1 MYSARAIDF
10 YSVYSGWAG
19 GFKLR
24 VLRVGGRGFGY
35 LPRTRWACSVYRVGG
50 GQAEHEGTDKEGG
63 REGGERHARRCWQ
76 QHPTAAL
83 MVAASAE
90 HGRSHDRPTDRRRTA
105 RPRARRDVSANVN
118 GANRLHHPK
127 REGGR
132 ESAKCPPH
140 HFFSKFICRKNA
152 ISAYTMRTRWACTVY
167 RVGGWDSEHEGTN
180 KEGEKEGGERH
191 ARS

>member
-1 MYSARAIDF
+1 MN
-10 YSVYSGWAG
+10 SGWAG
-19 GFKLR
+19 GFKLS
-24 VLRVGGRGFGY
+24 VLRVGGWGFGY
-35 LPRTRWACSVYRVGG
+35 MPRKRRACTVYRVGG
-50 GQAEHEGTDKEGG
+50 GQAEHEGTDKEEG

-76 QHPTAAL
+76 QHSTAAP

-118 GANRLHHPK
+118 REVCLHHPK
-127 REGGR
+127 RVGGW

-152 ISAYTMRTRWACTVY
+152 FSAYMMRTRWACTVY
-167 RVGGWDSEHEGTN
+167 RAGGWESEHEGTD

>member
-1 MYSARAIDF
+1 MNSARAIIF
-10 YSVYSGWAG
+10 TQCTPGGWAGLNSVYSGW
-19 GFKLR
+19 
-24 VLRVGGRGFGY
+24 VGGVSATCRAHDGRARYIGWGVGK
-35 LPRTRWACSVYRVGG
+35 PSTKGRTRR
-50 GQAEHEGTDKEGG
+50 KEG
-63 REGGERHARRCWQ
+63 REENGTRAGAKPRQRRSRQLPGHC
-76 QHPTAAL
+76 T
-83 MVAASAE
+83 E

-118 GANRLHHPK
+118 GANRLHHPN

-167 RVGGWDSEHEGTN
+167 RVGGWEPPRWSDTM
-180 KEGEKEGGERH
+180 
-191 ARS
+191 